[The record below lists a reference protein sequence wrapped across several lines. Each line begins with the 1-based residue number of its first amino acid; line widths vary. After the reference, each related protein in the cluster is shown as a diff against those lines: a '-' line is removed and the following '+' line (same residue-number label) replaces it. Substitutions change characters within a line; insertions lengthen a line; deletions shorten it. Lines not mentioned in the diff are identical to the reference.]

1 MTVVH
6 FRSPDGRPGIQD
18 WDPLTTLET
27 LEDRSY
33 KNYKH
38 RMFASQ
44 RLAARDR
51 AWNTSLL
58 SFTVSTTI
66 ASVGMLTAPGL
77 YGQAG
82 PTLLACL
89 AVLSLVSSLVVSGL
103 DYGAR
108 SRNLFSNYRRFQRLS
123 VELEHKNSTNVT
135 ITEIETLALLNQFND
150 LLDECENHTDA
161 DHDRVENKKL
171 SIPIVKSQLL
181 TFLPYATLIFPILV
195 IVPFALWAMRA
206 Q

>member
-6 FRSPDGRPGIQD
+6 FRTHDGRPGIQD
-18 WDPLTTLET
+18 WDPLTTLKT
-27 LEDRSY
+27 LEERSY
-33 KNYKH
+33 KNYKR

-77 YGQAG
+77 YGPAG
-82 PTLLACL
+82 PTLLTCL

-135 ITEIETLALLNQFND
+135 ITEIETVALLNQFND

-161 DHDRVENKKL
+161 DHDRAEKNKL
-171 SIPIVKSQLL
+171 SIPIIKSQLL
-181 TFLPYATLIFPILV
+181 TFFPYATLVFPVLV
-195 IVPFALWAMRA
+195 IIPFALWAMRA

>member
-6 FRSPDGRPGIQD
+6 FRIPDGRPDTKD
-18 WDPLTTLET
+18 WARLTTLTT
-27 LEDRSY
+27 LEDRSF
-33 KNYKH
+33 KNYKR

-66 ASVGMLTAPGL
+66 ASIGMLTAPTLFGP
-77 YGQAG
+77 AG
-82 PTLLACL
+82 PTLLASL

-123 VELEHKNSTNVT
+123 VELEHKNSSGTEV
-135 ITEIETLALLNQFND
+135 TEIEIQGFLNQFND

-161 DHDRVENKKL
+161 DHDRASGKKI
-171 SIPIVKSQLL
+171 SVAIIKNYLL
-181 TFLPYATLIFPILV
+181 TLVPYATLLFPVLV
-195 IVPFALWAMRA
+195 IVPFVRWAIDA
-206 Q
+206 